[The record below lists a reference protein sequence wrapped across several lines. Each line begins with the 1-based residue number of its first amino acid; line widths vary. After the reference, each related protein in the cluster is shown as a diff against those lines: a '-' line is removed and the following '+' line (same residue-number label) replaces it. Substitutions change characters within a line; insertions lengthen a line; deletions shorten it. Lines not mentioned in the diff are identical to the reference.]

1 MKISA
6 GLTLCILLAA
16 WSLASAQGDE
26 ELTPLDQVLKGQ
38 IVALDGDE
46 VEIRYDLTD
55 DAQLSDW
62 VQFRPF
68 KVDGKLELSIV
79 NKSFKLKGTG
89 ALHHIATFRDKVALE
104 FDLIPASD
112 RDIGAVISEDASSEQ
127 YVLYS
132 VNDLYFQKF
141 DGGRKPQH
149 MVTRFGVVDP
159 SEPAGNKVF
168 RYVARGTKPEI
179 KTHQKMHLLVEKEG
193 KEDTFTIEDAVYKG
207 REPGRTLSELH
218 AGFYVVKSSAMFTAI
233 TIRGRL
239 SPKWLEKAKVSLKL
253 SEPLPQVGPSEADL
267 NAQKII
273 GRFDVGT
280 ADGLDVL
287 DVIGNTEVSFDIRES
302 GANAVI
308 AAGDKKLVPK
318 VIGLLYADNV
328 ETRSLGKSLVRGLTN
343 KNFGYDPK
351 GDEDKRS
358 KAIQKIIQYIQKN
371 PKLFGET

>member
-1 MKISA
+1 MKRAIYLLMFLSMAVLPPA
-6 GLTLCILLAA
+6 G
-16 WSLASAQGDE
+16 AQE
-26 ELTPLDQVLKGQ
+26 EPTPLDKVLAGQ
-38 IVALDGDE
+38 IVALDGDM

-55 DAQLSDW
+55 EAQLRDW
-62 VQFRPF
+62 VQFKPF
-68 KVDGKLELSIV
+68 KVDGDLEFELV

-89 ALHHIATFRDKVALE
+89 ALRHVATFRDKVALE
-104 FDLIPASD
+104 FDMVPASD
-112 RDIGAVISEDASSEQ
+112 RDMGSVVSEDADSEQ

-168 RYVARGTKPEI
+168 RYVARGQKPDV

-193 KEDTFTIEDAVYKG
+193 KEDSFTIDDAVYKG

-218 AGFYVVKSSAMFTAI
+218 VGFYVVKSSAMFTAV

-239 SPKWLEKAKVSLKL
+239 SPVWLTKANVTLAL
-253 SEPLPQVGPSEADL
+253 SAPLPQVGPSEADL
-267 NAQKII
+267 NAQKVV

-280 ADGLDVL
+280 ADALDVL
-287 DVIGNTEVSFDIRES
+287 EIIADAAVSFSVRES
-302 GANAVI
+302 GVQSLI
-308 AAGDKKLVPK
+308 ASGDAKLVPK
-318 VIGLLYADNV
+318 VVGLLYADNV
-328 ETRSLGKSLVRGLTN
+328 ETRTLGRDLVRGLTN

-351 GDEDKRS
+351 ADEEKRS
-358 KAIQKIIQYIQKN
+358 KGIQKIIEYIQKN
-371 PKLFGET
+371 PKLFGNGE